1 MGKYEPLARYLR
13 SRDDDSWSA
22 TFADIER
29 ALGFELPRSAREHR
43 AWWANQKDGNHSQAA
58 GWQTAGWETRDV
70 DLRRGLVRFERR
82 SHSPLAGRPAA
93 DTRRGDLWE
102 KAEAVT
108 GIADR
113 DELIERAL
121 LALIQREAAQA
132 LIRLGG
138 SDPTAK
144 AAPRERPW
152 A

>member
-82 SHSPLAGRPAA
+82 SHSPVSGRPAA
-93 DTRRGDLWE
+93 EAGGADLWE

-138 SDPTAK
+138 SDPNAK